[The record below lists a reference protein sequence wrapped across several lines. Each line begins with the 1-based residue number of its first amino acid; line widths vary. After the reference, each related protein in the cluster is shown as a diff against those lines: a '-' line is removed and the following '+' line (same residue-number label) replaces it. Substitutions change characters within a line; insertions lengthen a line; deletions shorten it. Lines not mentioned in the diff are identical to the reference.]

1 MQLRIKQV
9 ALRTAI
15 ELGLGTREV
24 LLSYQV
30 SRADATAI
38 CFFFHFCFDSSLPPL
53 LFLT

>member
-1 MQLRIKQV
+1 MQPRIKQV

-30 SRADATAI
+30 SRADATVI
-38 CFFFHFCFDSSLPPL
+38 CFFRLCFDSSLPPL